1 MQLEDILGY
10 VIMKQEYSKEYLII
24 VDDEIEVGQVVT
36 ELLSSLGFNADSE
49 SSGKNALQQI
59 RNGKYTFLITD
70 INMPELNGIELIKKV
85 KEEKPDISIIA
96 MTGFDKDYAYMDVI
110 DAGANDFIAKPF
122 KIDEIEAKIS
132 RVLIEKR
139 IRDELA
145 KLSIT
150 DNLTGLF
157 NQRHFH
163 DKLKE
168 EVNRANR
175 QNHPLSLILLDLDK
189 FKDYNDTYGHLA
201 GDKMLA
207 ESGKIILSNIRGNV
221 DTAFRYGGDEFSII
235 LVEADKEIVIN
246 TSERLKKG
254 FRESDGVTA
263 SVGFATYQKEMDVN
277 DLIAL
282 ADKDL
287 YKSKSRNNS

>member
-1 MQLEDILGY
+1 MEQAY
-10 VIMKQEYSKEYLII
+10 HKENLLV
-24 VDDEIEVGQVVT
+24 VDDEIEVGKVVT
-36 ELLSSLGFNADSE
+36 ELLSNLGFNADSE
-49 SSGKNALQQI
+49 NSGKNALQRI
-59 RNGKYTFLITD
+59 KNGKYTFLITD
-70 INMPELNGIELIKKV
+70 INMPGLDGIELIKKV
-85 KEEKPDISIIA
+85 REEELDISIIA
-96 MTGFDKDYAYMDVI
+96 MTGYDKDYAYMDVI
-110 DAGANDFIAKPF
+110 NAGANDFITKPF

-132 RVLIEKR
+132 RILIEKR

-163 DKLKE
+163 NKLKE

-189 FKDYNDTYGHLA
+189 FKEYNDTYGHLA
-201 GDKMLA
+201 GDKMLSK
-207 ESGKIILSNIRGNV
+207 SGKIILSNIRENV
-221 DTAFRYGGDEFSII
+221 DTAFRYGGDEFAII
-235 LVEADKEIVIN
+235 LVEANKEIVLN

-254 FRESDGVTA
+254 FKKGDGVTA
-263 SVGFATYQKEMDVN
+263 SIGFATYSNEMSVS

-282 ADKDL
+282 ADKNL
-287 YKSKSRNNS
+287 YESKNENNK

>member
-1 MQLEDILGY
+1 
-10 VIMKQEYSKEYLII
+10 MKQEYSKEYLMI

-110 DAGANDFIAKPF
+110 NAGANDFITKPF

-163 DKLKE
+163 NKLKE

-189 FKDYNDTYGHLA
+189 FKEYNDTYGHLA

-221 DTAFRYGGDEFSII
+221 DTAFRYGGDEFAII

-263 SVGFATYQKEMDVN
+263 SIGFATYQKEMDVN

-282 ADKDL
+282 TDKDL

>member
-1 MQLEDILGY
+1 
-10 VIMKQEYSKEYLII
+10 MKQEYYKEYLLI
-24 VDDEIEVGQVVT
+24 VDDEIEIGQVVT
-36 ELLSSLGFNADSE
+36 ELLSSLGFNADLA

-85 KEEKPDISIIA
+85 KEEKTDISIIA

-110 DAGANDFIAKPF
+110 NAGANDFISKPF

-132 RVLIEKR
+132 RILIEKR
-139 IRDELA
+139 IRDKLA

-163 DKLKE
+163 NKLKD

-175 QNHPLSLILLDLDK
+175 QKHPLSLILLDLDK
-189 FKDYNDTYGHLA
+189 FKKYNDKYGHLA
-201 GDKMLA
+201 GDEILA
-207 ESGKIILSNIRGNV
+207 KSAKIILSNIRENV
-221 DTAFRYGGDEFSII
+221 DTAFRYGGDEFAII
-235 LVEADKEIVIN
+235 LVEADKEIVLS
-246 TSERLKKG
+246 TGERIKKG
-254 FRESDGVTA
+254 FKESDGVTA
-263 SVGFATYQKEMDVN
+263 SVGFATYKNEMDEN

-287 YKSKSRNNS
+287 YKSKSRKNG

>member
-1 MQLEDILGY
+1 
-10 VIMKQEYSKEYLII
+10 MKQEYYKEYLLI
-24 VDDEIEVGQVVT
+24 VDDEIEIGQVVT
-36 ELLSSLGFNADSE
+36 ELLSSLGFNADLA

-85 KEEKPDISIIA
+85 KEEKTDISIIA

-110 DAGANDFIAKPF
+110 NAGANDFISKPF

-132 RVLIEKR
+132 RILIEKR
-139 IRDELA
+139 IRDKLA

-163 DKLKE
+163 NKLKD

-175 QNHPLSLILLDLDK
+175 QKHPLSLILLDLDK
-189 FKDYNDTYGHLA
+189 FKKYNDKYGHLA
-201 GDKMLA
+201 GDEILA
-207 ESGKIILSNIRGNV
+207 KSAKIILSNIRENV
-221 DTAFRYGGDEFSII
+221 DTAFRYGGDEFAII
-235 LVEADKEIVIN
+235 LVEADKEIVLS
-246 TSERLKKG
+246 TGERIKKG
-254 FRESDGVTA
+254 FEESDGVTA
-263 SVGFATYQKEMDVN
+263 SVGFATYKNEMDEN

-287 YKSKSRNNS
+287 YKSKSRKND

>member
-1 MQLEDILGY
+1 MEQGY
-10 VIMKQEYSKEYLII
+10 HKENLLV
-24 VDDEIEVGQVVT
+24 VDDEIEVGKVVT
-36 ELLSSLGFNADSE
+36 ELLTSLGFNADSE
-49 SSGKNALQQI
+49 SSGKKALQKI
-59 RNGKYTFLITD
+59 KNGKYTFLITD
-70 INMPELNGIELIKKV
+70 INMPEFNGIELIKNVREV
-85 KEEKPDISIIA
+85 KLDISIIA
-96 MTGFDKDYAYMDVI
+96 MTGYDKDYAYMDVI
-110 DAGANDFIAKPF
+110 NAGANDFITKPF

-132 RVLIEKR
+132 RILIEKR

-163 DKLKE
+163 NKLKE

-189 FKDYNDTYGHLA
+189 FKEYNDTYGHLA

-207 ESGKIILSNIRGNV
+207 ESGNIILSNIRENV
-221 DTAFRYGGDEFSII
+221 DTAFRYGGDEFAVI
-235 LVEADKEIVIN
+235 LVEANKEIVLN
-246 TSERLKKG
+246 TSERIKKG
-254 FRESDGVTA
+254 FEEGDGVTA
-263 SVGFATYQKEMDVN
+263 SLGFATYQKEMDAN

-287 YKSKSRNNS
+287 YKSKNKNNK

>member
-1 MQLEDILGY
+1 
-10 VIMKQEYSKEYLII
+10 MKKEYSKEYLMI

-110 DAGANDFIAKPF
+110 NAGANDFITKPF

-163 DKLKE
+163 NKLKE

-221 DTAFRYGGDEFSII
+221 DTAFRYGGDEFAII

-246 TSERLKKG
+246 TSKRLKKG

-277 DLIAL
+277 DLITL

>member
-1 MQLEDILGY
+1 ME
-10 VIMKQEYSKEYLII
+10 QEYQKENLLV
-24 VDDEIEVGQVVT
+24 VDDEIEVGKVVT

-49 SSGKNALQQI
+49 NSGKNALQTI
-59 RNGKYTFLITD
+59 KNGKYTFLITD

-85 KEEKPDISIIA
+85 REEKVDISIIA
-96 MTGFDKDYAYMDVI
+96 MTGYDKDYAYMDVI
-110 DAGANDFIAKPF
+110 NAGANDFITKPF

-132 RVLIEKR
+132 RILIEKR

-163 DKLKE
+163 NKLKE

-189 FKDYNDTYGHLA
+189 FKEYNDTYGHLE
-201 GDKMLA
+201 GDRMLA
-207 ESGKIILSNIRGNV
+207 QAGKIILLNIRENV
-221 DTAFRYGGDEFSII
+221 DTAFRYGGDEFAVI
-235 LVEADKEIVIN
+235 LVEADKEIVLN
-246 TSERLKKG
+246 TSERIKKG
-254 FRESDGVTA
+254 FEESDGVTA
-263 SVGFATYQKEMDVN
+263 SIGFATYKNEMDVN

-282 ADKDL
+282 VDKDL
-287 YKSKSRNNS
+287 YKSKNKNNK

>member
-1 MQLEDILGY
+1 
-10 VIMKQEYSKEYLII
+10 MKQEYSKEYLII

-85 KEEKPDISIIA
+85 KEEKLDISIIA
-96 MTGFDKDYAYMDVI
+96 MTGYDKDYAYMDVI
-110 DAGANDFIAKPF
+110 NAGANDFITKPF

-132 RVLIEKR
+132 RILIEKK

-163 DKLKE
+163 NKLKE

-221 DTAFRYGGDEFSII
+221 DTAFRYGGDEFAII

-246 TSERLKKG
+246 TSKRLKKG

-277 DLIAL
+277 DLITL

>member
-1 MQLEDILGY
+1 
-10 VIMKQEYSKEYLII
+10 MKQEYSKEYLII

-110 DAGANDFIAKPF
+110 NAGANDFITKPF

-163 DKLKE
+163 NKLK
-168 EVNRANR
+168 
-175 QNHPLSLILLDLDK
+175 D
-189 FKDYNDTYGHLA
+189 
-201 GDKMLA
+201 
-207 ESGKIILSNIRGNV
+207 SNIRGNV
-221 DTAFRYGGDEFSII
+221 DTAFRYGGDEFAII

-263 SVGFATYQKEMDVN
+263 SIGFATYQKEMDVN

-282 ADKDL
+282 TDKDL

>member
-1 MQLEDILGY
+1 ME
-10 VIMKQEYSKEYLII
+10 QEYHKENLLV
-24 VDDEIEVGQVVT
+24 VDDEIEVGKVVT

-49 SSGKNALQQI
+49 NSGKNALQRI
-59 RNGKYTFLITD
+59 KNGKYTFLITD
-70 INMPELNGIELIKKV
+70 VNMPELNGIELIKKV
-85 KEEKPDISIIA
+85 REEKLDINVIA
-96 MTGFDKDYAYMDVI
+96 MTGYDKDYAYMDVI
-110 DAGANDFIAKPF
+110 NAGANDFITKPF

-132 RVLIEKR
+132 RILIEKR

-163 DKLKE
+163 NKLKE

-189 FKDYNDTYGHLA
+189 FKEYNDTYGHLA

-207 ESGKIILSNIRGNV
+207 KSGKIILSNIRTSV
-221 DTAFRYGGDEFSII
+221 DTAFRYGGDEFAII
-235 LVEADKEIVIN
+235 LVEANKKIVLN

-254 FRESDGVTA
+254 FKEGDGVNA
-263 SVGFATYQKEMDVN
+263 SVGFATYSNDMSVS
-277 DLIAL
+277 DLITL

-287 YKSKSRNNS
+287 YKSKNKNNT

>member
-1 MQLEDILGY
+1 
-10 VIMKQEYSKEYLII
+10 MKQEYYKEYLLI
-24 VDDEIEVGQVVT
+24 VDDEIEIGQVVT
-36 ELLSSLGFNADSE
+36 ELLSSLGFNADLA

-85 KEEKPDISIIA
+85 KEEKTDISIIA

-110 DAGANDFIAKPF
+110 NAGANDFISKPF

-132 RVLIEKR
+132 RILIEKR
-139 IRDELA
+139 IRDKLA

-163 DKLKE
+163 NKLKD

-175 QNHPLSLILLDLDK
+175 QKHPLSLILLDLDK
-189 FKDYNDTYGHLA
+189 FKKYNDKYGHLA
-201 GDKMLA
+201 GDEILA
-207 ESGKIILSNIRGNV
+207 KSAKIILSNIRENV
-221 DTAFRYGGDEFSII
+221 DTAFRYGGDEFAII
-235 LVEADKEIVIN
+235 LVEADKEIVLS
-246 TSERLKKG
+246 TGERIKKG
-254 FRESDGVTA
+254 FEEGDGVTA
-263 SVGFATYQKEMDVN
+263 SVGFATYKNEMDEN

-287 YKSKSRNNS
+287 YKSKSRKNG

>member
-1 MQLEDILGY
+1 ME
-10 VIMKQEYSKEYLII
+10 QEYQKENLLV
-24 VDDEIEVGQVVT
+24 VDDEIEVGKVVT

-49 SSGKNALQQI
+49 NNGNNALQTI
-59 RNGKYTFLITD
+59 KNGKYTFLITD

-85 KEEKPDISIIA
+85 REEKVDISIIA
-96 MTGFDKDYAYMDVI
+96 MTGYDKDYAYMDVI
-110 DAGANDFIAKPF
+110 NAGANDFITKPF

-132 RVLIEKR
+132 RILIEKR

-163 DKLKE
+163 NKLKE

-189 FKDYNDTYGHLA
+189 FKEYNDTYGHLE
-201 GDKMLA
+201 GDRMLA
-207 ESGKIILSNIRGNV
+207 ESGKIILSNIRENV
-221 DTAFRYGGDEFSII
+221 DIAFRYGGDEFAVI
-235 LVEADKEIVIN
+235 LVEADKEIVLN
-246 TSERLKKG
+246 TSERIKKG
-254 FRESDGVTA
+254 FEESDGVTA
-263 SVGFATYQKEMDVN
+263 SVGFATYKNEMDVN

-282 ADKDL
+282 VDKDL
-287 YKSKSRNNS
+287 YKSKNKNNK

>member
-1 MQLEDILGY
+1 ME
-10 VIMKQEYSKEYLII
+10 QEYQKENLLV
-24 VDDEIEVGQVVT
+24 VDDEVEVGKVVT

-49 SSGKNALQQI
+49 NSGKNALQTI
-59 RNGKYTFLITD
+59 KNGKYTFLITD

-85 KEEKPDISIIA
+85 REEKVDISIIA
-96 MTGFDKDYAYMDVI
+96 MTGYDKDYAYMDVI
-110 DAGANDFIAKPF
+110 NAGANDFITKPF

-132 RVLIEKR
+132 RILIEKR

-163 DKLKE
+163 NKLKE

-189 FKDYNDTYGHLA
+189 FKEYNDTYGHLE
-201 GDKMLA
+201 GDRMLA
-207 ESGKIILSNIRGNV
+207 ESGKIILSNIRENV
-221 DTAFRYGGDEFSII
+221 DIAFRYGGDEFAVI
-235 LVEADKEIVIN
+235 LVEADKEIVLN
-246 TSERLKKG
+246 TSERIKKG
-254 FRESDGVTA
+254 FEESDGVTA
-263 SVGFATYQKEMDVN
+263 SIGFATYKNEMDVN

-282 ADKDL
+282 VDKDL
-287 YKSKSRNNS
+287 YKSKNKNNK

>member
-1 MQLEDILGY
+1 
-10 VIMKQEYSKEYLII
+10 MKQEYSKEYLMI

-110 DAGANDFIAKPF
+110 NAGANDFITKPF

-163 DKLKE
+163 NKLKE

-221 DTAFRYGGDEFSII
+221 DTAFRYGGDEFAII

-246 TSERLKKG
+246 TSKRLKKG

-277 DLIAL
+277 DLITL

>member
-1 MQLEDILGY
+1 ME
-10 VIMKQEYSKEYLII
+10 QEYQKENLLV
-24 VDDEIEVGQVVT
+24 VDDEIEVGKVVT

-49 SSGKNALQQI
+49 NNGNNALQTI
-59 RNGKYTFLITD
+59 KNGKYTFLITD

-85 KEEKPDISIIA
+85 REEKVDISIIA
-96 MTGFDKDYAYMDVI
+96 MTGYDKDYAYMDVI
-110 DAGANDFIAKPF
+110 NAGANDFITKPF

-132 RVLIEKR
+132 RILIEKR

-163 DKLKE
+163 NKLKE

-189 FKDYNDTYGHLA
+189 FKEYNDTYGHLE
-201 GDKMLA
+201 GDRMLA
-207 ESGKIILSNIRGNV
+207 QAGKIILLNIRENV
-221 DTAFRYGGDEFSII
+221 DTAFRYGGDEFAVI
-235 LVEADKEIVIN
+235 LVEADKEIVLN
-246 TSERLKKG
+246 TSERIKKG
-254 FRESDGVTA
+254 FEESDGVTA
-263 SVGFATYQKEMDVN
+263 SIGFATYKNEMDVN

-282 ADKDL
+282 VDKDL
-287 YKSKSRNNS
+287 YKSKNKNNK

>member
-1 MQLEDILGY
+1 
-10 VIMKQEYSKEYLII
+10 MKQEYYKEYLLI
-24 VDDEIEVGQVVT
+24 VDDEIEIGQVVT
-36 ELLSSLGFNADSE
+36 ELLSSLGFNADLA

-85 KEEKPDISIIA
+85 KEEKTDISIIA

-110 DAGANDFIAKPF
+110 NAGANDFISKPF

-132 RVLIEKR
+132 RILIEKR
-139 IRDELA
+139 IRDKLA

-163 DKLKE
+163 NKLKD

-175 QNHPLSLILLDLDK
+175 QKHPLSLILLDLDK
-189 FKDYNDTYGHLA
+189 FKKYNDKYGHLA
-201 GDKMLA
+201 GDEILA
-207 ESGKIILSNIRGNV
+207 KSAKIILSNIRENV
-221 DTAFRYGGDEFSII
+221 DTAFRYGGDEFAII
-235 LVEADKEIVIN
+235 LVEADKEIVLS
-246 TSERLKKG
+246 TGERIKKG
-254 FRESDGVTA
+254 FEESDGVTA
-263 SVGFATYQKEMDVN
+263 SVGFATYKNEMDEN

-287 YKSKSRNNS
+287 YKSKSRKKG

>member
-1 MQLEDILGY
+1 
-10 VIMKQEYSKEYLII
+10 
-24 VDDEIEVGQVVT
+24 
-36 ELLSSLGFNADSE
+36 
-49 SSGKNALQQI
+49 
-59 RNGKYTFLITD
+59 
-70 INMPELNGIELIKKV
+70 
-85 KEEKPDISIIA
+85 

-110 DAGANDFIAKPF
+110 NAGANDFITKPF
-122 KIDEIEAKIS
+122 KIDEIEAKIT
-132 RVLIEKR
+132 RILIEKR

-163 DKLKE
+163 NKLKE

-221 DTAFRYGGDEFSII
+221 DTAFRYGGDEFAII

-263 SVGFATYQKEMDVN
+263 SIGFATYQKEMDVN

-282 ADKDL
+282 TDKDL